1 MTASEEQP
9 SRRGID
15 VPDRRGRT
23 GLDRVGWNLTGNPRV
38 RVTSVEVLANDW
50 YVTRKT
56 TFEFMHADGTWS
68 TQHRETHDRGNGAAV
83 LLYDPDQGTV
93 VLTRQFRF
101 PAYVNGHADGM
112 LIEVAAGLLD
122 EDDPVTA
129 IQREAAEETGFV
141 IGTPREVMAPFMSPG
156 SVTER
161 VHLFCAPYSHDA
173 RVGHG
178 GGVAGEGEDIE
189 VLELPFTEA
198 LAMVRDGTIADAKTI
213 LLLQWAALTRVLG
226 DGSPAT

>member
-1 MTASEEQP
+1 
-9 SRRGID
+9 
-15 VPDRRGRT
+15 
-23 GLDRVGWNLTGNPRV
+23 
-38 RVTSVEVLANDW
+38 
-50 YVTRKT
+50 
-56 TFEFMHADGTWS
+56 
-68 TQHRETHDRGNGAAV
+68 
-83 LLYDPDQGTV
+83 
-93 VLTRQFRF
+93 
-101 PAYVNGHADGM
+101 VNGHTDGM

-141 IGTPREVMAPFMSPG
+141 IGPPREVMAPFMSPG

-161 VHLFCAPYSHDA
+161 VHLFCAPYSHDS

-189 VLELPFTEA
+189 VLELPFAEA

-213 LLLQWAALTRVLG
+213 LLLQWAALTGLF
-226 DGSPAT
+226 DD